1 VPCATPSQ
9 GSAPAARVP
18 TAHAATAASRATGA
32 SPPAGPASATG
43 TPRSATHRRAAACA
57 AATTRT
63 ARGASGK
70 QGARSPGA
78 WHSATVSPNPSDCPP
93 PGVRPGTLGTLR
105 WAPASTAGP
114 APAPTDPVA
123 PGTLLPP
130 ATRMGAPGRLSAT
143 AAPGTQVSA
152 CCGLLGVPSPV
163 RRHCPVL
170 CANRSPL

>member
-1 VPCATPSQ
+1 MPSATPSQ

-32 SPPAGPASATG
+32 SRPASPASATG
-43 TPRSATHRRAAACA
+43 TLRSATHRRAAACA

-63 ARGASGK
+63 ARGASGR
-70 QGARSPGA
+70 QGAHSPGT
-78 WHSATVSPNPSDCPP
+78 WQSAAVSPNPPDCPP
-93 PGVRPGTLGTLR
+93 PGVPSGTLGTRR
-105 WAPASTAGP
+105 WALASTAGP
-114 APAPTDPVA
+114 APALMDLAA
-123 PGTLLPP
+123 PGTSLPP

-152 CCGLLGVPSPV
+152 CCGLLSVRSPV
-163 RRHCPVL
+163 PRHCSVL